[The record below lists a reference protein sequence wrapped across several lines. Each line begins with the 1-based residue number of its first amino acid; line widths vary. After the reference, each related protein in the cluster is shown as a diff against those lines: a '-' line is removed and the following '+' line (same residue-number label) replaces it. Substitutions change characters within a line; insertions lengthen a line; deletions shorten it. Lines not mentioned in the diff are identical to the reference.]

1 MWRTLPLEKI
11 RVKQRLFWQK
21 MDITGRRF
29 DHGAVKRTVLKRPPR
44 QYAPVYLA
52 EWLRALQVA
61 PVELVKAG
69 VISEGYLSLLRSGKR
84 INPSP
89 GKLMQIG
96 QLPAHPVDGPLPAAA
111 KPGGARGDRRRGSRH
126 PRPHARQRPL
136 LTWRGA

>member
-96 QLPAHPVDGPLPAAA
+96 GFLRIQWTDLYRPPPSREALEEIGAVDPATL
-111 KPGGARGDRRRGSRH
+111 ARMRAN
-126 PRPHARQRPL
+126 ARS
-136 LTWRGA
+136 